1 MLRKIL
7 FFTLFFGLAFGEP
20 NEISI
25 DELKSIKPQTSS
37 NTTAQNLAKPAQNSE
52 ISLDELKKIA
62 PTDEQNLNIKDDDL
76 KDEIRITDLI
86 LTTSNVP
93 QTAYVN
99 QIYKL
104 SLKADIQQDITVDLN
119 LTLNKTPSLK
129 WLNEKKYSWFQTRG
143 GLFETTLFFEAN
155 DTQAKLNDINVIM
168 TRNGEFF

>member
-86 LTTSNVP
+86 
-93 QTAYVN
+93 
-99 QIYKL
+99 
-104 SLKADIQQDITVDLN
+104 
-119 LTLNKTPSLK
+119 
-129 WLNEKKYSWFQTRG
+129 
-143 GLFETTLFFEAN
+143 
-155 DTQAKLNDINVIM
+155 
-168 TRNGEFF
+168 